1 MTQML
6 TMVKQ
11 EMTLVKSTWICFQ
24 NVIMIDIL
32 IDQSRDKLR
41 ATMCVLKTLLHS
53 TAFDLESKNFLDRL
67 TFLLSMK
74 KGFMLDD
81 AYASDQ
87 LDMISKNV
95 AFIGVLTK
103 MHSLVSCHLNDV
115 IPKSKEA
122 RRCLK
127 IVVNSLF
134 MDMSVTSLIQDMF
147 SWNVMTLY
155 YSEDVTY
162 NKADLEQRTE
172 TLSVLILLYLQALFR
187 TDWNDFLDQ
196 YIMKKIS
203 SPTNIS
209 KKRVFGQVFVRK
221 HFRKLL
227 AVLYITIRFQT
238 FC

>member
-127 IVVNSLF
+127 IVVNSLI
-134 MDMSVTSLIQDMF
+134 MDIPVASSIHDIF
-147 SWNVMTLY
+147 SWNVMTPY
-155 YSEDVTY
+155 YSKDVT
-162 NKADLEQRTE
+162 
-172 TLSVLILLYLQALFR
+172 
-187 TDWNDFLDQ
+187 
-196 YIMKKIS
+196 
-203 SPTNIS
+203 
-209 KKRVFGQVFVRK
+209 
-221 HFRKLL
+221 
-227 AVLYITIRFQT
+227 
-238 FC
+238 